1 LTGGALDLPDRQRTL
16 RTTLDWSFDLL
27 PAGQQAL
34 FARLGVFVG
43 TFALPAV
50 EATCNDAA
58 AADPSQAGQVMD
70 MLGALVDSSLVRP
83 ETRGGEPRFRLLDTV
98 REYALGRLRQEGR
111 DWREAHDRHAAYFLA
126 LAEPAGPELE
136 EHGQLEWLDRL
147 EIDHGNLDA
156 ALAWLADQNQPE
168 PVLRL
173 MFMSGAWRFWWL
185 RGHVDELARIAETI
199 VARSERLPPHERG
212 PALAAAG
219 FHRQAMGDQAS
230 SRRLFEQSLRLLL
243 QTGDKLRIAY
253 IAAVLG
259 HVSALHHD
267 YARAS
272 DLLELSQAHLH
283 QLGGDEFAGTDR
295 VQHLLD
301 VALLHHFL
309 GQIRLSQGDRNGAA
323 QLFTEAL
330 SAARHGS
337 DRFTRQRAGEIALD
351 GS

>member
-1 LTGGALDLPDRQRTL
+1 LTGGGALDLPDRQRTL

-199 VARSERLPPHERG
+199 MARSERLPPHERG

-243 QTGDKLRIAY
+243 QTGTS
-253 IAAVLG
+253 
-259 HVSALHHD
+259 SA
-267 YARAS
+267 
-272 DLLELSQAHLH
+272 
-283 QLGGDEFAGTDR
+283 
-295 VQHLLD
+295 
-301 VALLHHFL
+301 
-309 GQIRLSQGDRNGAA
+309 
-323 QLFTEAL
+323 
-330 SAARHGS
+330 
-337 DRFTRQRAGEIALD
+337 
-351 GS
+351 